1 MVCICGVGCF
11 CASVPVRQSLMS
23 VSLLVLPS
31 VKCIVHP
38 GLCFAYHE
46 YVGVCASFPRTM
58 TNCLL
63 SISKT

>member
-1 MVCICGVGCF
+1 
-11 CASVPVRQSLMS
+11 MS